1 MDRLYKVL
9 NKQDCVEMGLYY
21 TPTQRIIV
29 AEHNSG
35 HYTITRYTS
44 PLGKVCIVILSPI
57 ILLYHILRGV
67 WVGIKDCV
75 CAYHDTFEMCDRREV
90 WGEENK
96 YISYLKN
103 RY

>member
-1 MDRLYKVL
+1 MSRLYKVL
-9 NKQDCVEMGLYY
+9 NKQDCAEMGLYY

-29 AEHNSG
+29 AEYNSG
-35 HYTITRYTS
+35 HYTITRYASTF
-44 PLGKVCIVILSPI
+44 GKMCIVLLSPA
-57 ILLYHILRGV
+57 ILLYHVLRGV
-67 WVGIKDCV
+67 YEGIKNCV
-75 CAYHDTFEMCDRREV
+75 SVYHDTFEMCDRQEI

>member
-1 MDRLYKVL
+1 MGRLYKVL
-9 NKQDCVEMGLYY
+9 NKQDCTEMGLYY

-44 PLGKVCIVILSPI
+44 PFGKVCALLLSP
-57 ILLYHILRGV
+57 LVLMYHACRGA
-67 WVGIKDCV
+67 WEGVGAI
-75 CAYHDTFEMCDRREV
+75 HDVLDRCDRQDFY
-90 WGEENK
+90 GDNNK

-103 RY
+103 KY

>member
-1 MDRLYKVL
+1 MGRLYKVL
-9 NKQDCVEMGLYY
+9 NKQDCAEMGLYY

-35 HYTITRYTS
+35 HYTITRYASTF
-44 PLGKVCIVILSPI
+44 GKMCIVLLSPA
-57 ILLYHILRGV
+57 ILFYHVLRGAYEGV
-67 WVGIKDCV
+67 KNCV
-75 CAYHDTFEMCDRREV
+75 SACHDTFEMCDRQEV